1 MRRGAAPL
9 RQASGRDSQQP
20 SGAGGGA
27 AVALLLAAGRSSRMG
42 RNKLLI
48 EDAAGRSMVART
60 LGHLLGSGVRRPV
73 HVVVG
78 HEAPLLRAALLRTA
92 STDDV
97 RVVEARDHA
106 EGLSAS
112 LRAGLASLPEDAT
125 AVLVCLGDMP
135 LVGAPV
141 IDSLLAAFDPEAGR
155 SVVVP
160 TAGGVRGNPVLW
172 GRRHIPALLVLT
184 GDAGARRL
192 FEALAGEL
200 REVETDDTA
209 VLRDFDTPEAL
220 AAMPA

>member
-1 MRRGAAPL
+1 M
-9 RQASGRDSQQP
+9 
-20 SGAGGGA
+20 
-27 AVALLLAAGRSSRMG
+27 ALLLAAGRSSRMG

-48 EDAAGRSMVART
+48 EDHGRSMVART
-60 LGHLLGSGVRRPV
+60 LGHLLGSRVRRPV

-78 HEAPLLRAALLRTA
+78 HEAPLLRAALLRA
-92 STDDV
+92 APADAV

-112 LRAGLASLPEDAT
+112 LRAGLASLPTDAP

-141 IDSLLAAFDPEAGR
+141 IDSLIAAFDPEAGR

-160 TAGGVRGNPVLW
+160 TAGGERGNPVLW
-172 GRRHIPALLVLT
+172 GRRHIPALLALT

-192 FEALAGEL
+192 FETLAGEL
-200 REVETDDTA
+200 HEVATGDAA

-220 AAMPA
+220 ATLSASAC